1 MQKITTTSEL
11 RAAIV
16 ELELKHETQEKQLK
30 EQFYATYESFKTINL
45 FKKVLLEIAT
55 SPGLMSGIISTVIEL
70 THRKSGKH
78 NEKESSSG
86 TAGAV
91 FRSLLKSGVMKL
103 VVENSDSL
111 LQFGQYIIKRLFQ
124 HKEKK
129 HKGKE

>member
-16 ELELKHETQEKQLK
+16 ELELKQQTQEKQVK

-45 FKKVLLEIAT
+45 FKKVLLEVAT
-55 SPGLMSGIISTVIEL
+55 SPGLISGMIGTVVEL
-70 THRKSGKH
+70 TRRKSKKH
-78 NEKESSSG
+78 DEAASSVSKV
-86 TAGAV
+86 GAI

-103 VVENSDSL
+103 IVENPDSL
-111 LQFGQYIIKRLFQ
+111 LQFGQYVIKRLFQ

-129 HKGKE
+129 SKEKE

>member
-11 RAAIV
+11 KAAIV
-16 ELELKHETQEKQLK
+16 ELELKQQTQEKQVK
-30 EQFYATYESFKTINL
+30 AQFYATYESFKTINL
-45 FKKVLLEIAT
+45 FKKVLLEVAT
-55 SPGLMSGIISTVIEL
+55 SPGLISGMISTVIEL
-70 THRKSGKH
+70 TQHKSKKH
-78 NEKESSSG
+78 DEAASSEGS
-86 TAGAV
+86 AGNV

-103 VVENSDSL
+103 VVENPDSL

>member
-11 RAAIV
+11 RAAII
-16 ELELKHETQEKQLK
+16 ELELKQETQEKQLK

-55 SPGLMSGIISTVIEL
+55 SPGLMSGMISTVIEL

-78 NEKESSSG
+78 NGKDFPEG
-86 TAGAV
+86 TAGTV

>member
-11 RAAIV
+11 RAAIF
-16 ELELKHETQEKQLK
+16 ELELKQQSQEKQVK

-45 FKKVLLEIAT
+45 FTKVLLEIAT
-55 SPGLMSGIISTVIEL
+55 APGLMSGMISTVIEL
-70 THRKSGKH
+70 TQRKSKKH
-78 NEKESSSG
+78 DENESSAN

-103 VVENSDSL
+103 IVENPDSL

>member
-16 ELELKHETQEKQLK
+16 ELELKQQTQEKQVK
-30 EQFYATYESFKTINL
+30 EQFYAVYESFKTINL
-45 FKKVLLEIAT
+45 FKKVLLEVAT
-55 SPGLMSGIISTVIEL
+55 SPGLISGMIGTVVEL
-70 THRKSGKH
+70 TRRKSKKH
-78 NEKESSSG
+78 DEAASSASA
-86 TAGAV
+86 AGAI

-103 VVENSDSL
+103 IVENPDSL

-129 HKGKE
+129 HKEKE